1 MALLP
6 GDLAP
11 DFTLESVLDGKVEDV
26 TLSSL
31 RGQYVMLLFYPVDS
45 GYVAPTEFYALEPL
59 LPSLAALPCTVLA
72 VSTEHT
78 SSQQKAQAAPR
89 SEAGLNM
96 LPVRLVSDPV
106 GDVAKQYG
114 VYKAEEN
121 VCFRSVFLLD
131 PEGRVVSVEK
141 RDFPVGGNMVE
152 LVRQLRAAAGEEEAD
167 SESSKSFPLSEAS
180 AGRPASLAGDRGP
193 GQSRAGRM

>member
-11 DFTLESVLDGKVEDV
+11 DFTLASVLDGQVENV

-31 RGQYVMLLFYPVDS
+31 RGQYVMLLFYPVDF

-59 LPSLAALPCTVLA
+59 LPSITDLPCSVLA

-78 SSQQKAQAAPR
+78 SRQLQAQAAPR
-89 SEAGLNM
+89 SQAGLNM
-96 LPVRLVSDPV
+96 LPIRLVSDPV
-106 GDVAKQYG
+106 GDVAKRYG

-131 PEGRVVSVEK
+131 PEGRVISVEK

-152 LVRQLRAAAGEEEAD
+152 LVRQLQAAAGEEEAD
-167 SESSKSFPLSEAS
+167 SESVLAS
-180 AGRPASLAGDRGP
+180 VLA
-193 GQSRAGRM
+193 QTRATHM